1 MMTLYITFLILSP
14 PKKEFALYIEKSL
27 PLLYNIIKIRE
38 REKNMSAKIF
48 NIGITAHVDS
58 GKTTLTEQLLYLT
71 GAIRQAGSVDAGTA
85 ATDSLSIE
93 RQRGISVRT
102 ATASVR
108 WKDATINLIDTP
120 GHVDFAGEVERA
132 LSALDCAV
140 VMVSAVEGVRAHTE
154 NILKSLDAAKLPRVI
169 FINKIDRAGSDCKSV
184 LNELKQVSPNTYIM
198 LSEVENEGGEIPA
211 STFLN
216 GEKFSVAA
224 TEALADICDEAAD
237 AFLEEKNLS
246 ECRAAELMRKEISAC
261 RLTPV
266 LCGSA
271 KQSIGVKELA
281 DFIVDFMPSAER
293 RATDNLCGIIFK
305 IEHDKTLGKVSHIR
319 LFGGEISNRD
329 EIEII
334 SPSATF
340 TADSD
345 AVEIEEKP
353 PVKEKIS
360 QIKKFAGARY
370 GDSGSVG
377 SGDIAAVCGLTS
389 AKTGQ
394 FIGSLAT
401 GESAKLV
408 NPFLR
413 VRVTPADGDAQ
424 KLPALAH
431 ALGELSDEEPYID
444 AKWENGQK
452 EITISTTGKIQLE
465 VLDTLLKERYNLPA
479 AFSPPT
485 VIYKETPSGKGLA
498 RASYTMPK
506 PCWAVVEFLF
516 EPMPR
521 GYGVSYHGR
530 LPSNQC
536 FYRYQSHIR
545 TSFNTCL
552 EQGLYGWEVT
562 DFRCTLVG
570 GEHHTI
576 HTHPLDFFVCTP
588 MAFMNGL
595 SQIGSTILEPL
606 LKIRISAPAEL
617 SGKLLSEI
625 VRMGGEYDT
634 PVIRSQTVIQEA
646 IIPVATSMDFP
657 TRLAVLSSGKAVLSQ
672 SFYGYREC
680 RDGLEH
686 INPRRG
692 VNPLD
697 RSKWILYARGAYQT
711 E

>member
-1 MMTLYITFLILSP
+1 MPQTIH
-14 PKKEFALYIEKSL
+14 
-27 PLLYNIIKIRE
+27 
-38 REKNMSAKIF
+38 
-48 NIGITAHVDS
+48 NIGILAHVDS
-58 GKTTLTEQLLYLT
+58 GKTTLTEQLLFLT
-71 GAIRQAGSVDAGTA
+71 GAIRSAGSVDAGTA

-93 RQRGISVRT
+93 KQRGISVRT
-102 ATASVR
+102 AAASTE
-108 WKDATINLIDTP
+108 WKGITINLIDTP

-132 LSALDCAV
+132 LTALDYAV
-140 VMVSAVEGVRAHTE
+140 VVVSAVEGVRAHTE
-154 NILKSLDAAKLPRVI
+154 NILRSLDTAKLPRIV
-169 FINKIDRAGSDCKSV
+169 FINKIDRSGSDADSV
-184 LNELKQVSPNTYIM
+184 MNELRQVSSQTYLR
-198 LSEVENEGGEIPA
+198 LSHVINEGLENP
-211 STFLN
+211 
-216 GEKFSVAA
+216 SVTKLSGDEFRLAA

-237 AFLEEKNLS
+237 AFLEDKALS
-246 ECRAAELMRKEISAC
+246 EERAKTLIKEKISSC
-261 RLTPV
+261 ELTPV

-271 KQSIGVKELA
+271 KFSLGIEDFADALA
-281 DFIVDFMPSAER
+281 EFMPSAER
-293 RATDNLCGIIFK
+293 RATDELCGIIFK
-305 IEHDKTLGKVSHIR
+305 TEHDKSLGKISHIR

-329 EIEII
+329 EVEIF
-334 SPSATF
+334 SPSDFRTE
-340 TADSD
+340 TEDENS
-345 AVEIEEKP
+345 AVEIEAAP
-353 PVKEKIS
+353 PAKEKIS
-360 QIKKFAGARY
+360 QIKKFSGAKII
-370 GDSGSVG
+370 DSGTVKG
-377 SGDIAAVCGLTS
+377 GDIAAVCGLPS
-389 AKTGQ
+389 AKTGH
-394 FIGSLAT
+394 FIGSLAVS
-401 GESAKLV
+401 ESAKLI

-413 VRVTPADGDAQ
+413 VKVTPSDGDAL
-424 KLPALAH
+424 KLPSLAQ

-465 VLDTLLKERYNLPA
+465 VIDTLLKERYNLSA
-479 AFSPPT
+479 SFSPPT
-485 VIYKETPSGKGLA
+485 VIYKETPSSKGFA
-498 RASYTMPK
+498 RARYTMPK
-506 PCWAVVEFLF
+506 PCWAVVEFVF

-545 TSFNTCL
+545 TSFNSCL

-570 GEHHTI
+570 GEHHNI

-595 SQIGSTILEPL
+595 NELGSTVLEPL
-606 LKIRISAPAEL
+606 LKIRITAPAEL

-625 VRMGGEYDT
+625 VKVGGEYDT
-634 PVIRSQTVIQEA
+634 PLTLGQNVSLEA
-646 IIPVATSMDFP
+646 IVPVATSMDLP

-697 RSKWILYARGAYQT
+697 RSKWILYARGAYQKD
-711 E
+711 

>member
-1 MMTLYITFLILSP
+1 MP
-14 PKKEFALYIEKSL
+14 D
-27 PLLYNIIKIRE
+27 KIH
-38 REKNMSAKIF
+38 
-48 NIGITAHVDS
+48 NIGIMAHVDS
-58 GKTTLTEQLLYLT
+58 GKTTITEQLLFLT
-71 GAIRQAGSVDAGTA
+71 GAIRSAGSVDSGTA
-85 ATDSLSIE
+85 STDSLSIE
-93 RQRGISVRT
+93 KQRGISVRT
-102 ATASVR
+102 ATASTKWR
-108 WKDATINLIDTP
+108 DTTINIIDTP

-140 VMVSAVEGVRAHTE
+140 VVVSAVEGVRAHTE
-154 NILKSLDAAKLPRVI
+154 NILKSLDEAKLPRAI
-169 FINKIDRAGSDCKSV
+169 FINKTDRAGSDISSV
-184 LNELKQVSPNTYIM
+184 MAELKKTTNHALLM
-198 LSEVENEGGEIPA
+198 LSQVENEGLE
-211 STFLN
+211 SM
-216 GEKFSVAA
+216 SVGRIGGKNFARAA
-224 TEALADICDEAAD
+224 TEALADISDEAAD
-237 AFLEEKNLS
+237 AFLCDESLS
-246 ECRAAELMRKEISAC
+246 EERASELVRQKISECA
-261 RLTPV
+261 LTPV

-271 KQSIGVKELA
+271 KYSAGISELA
-281 DFIVDFMPSAER
+281 DLIVDFMPSAER
-293 RATDNLCGIIFK
+293 RKTDELCGIIFK
-305 IEHDKTLGKVSHIR
+305 IEHDKNLGKISHIR

-329 EIEII
+329 EVEIL
-334 SPSATF
+334 SP
-340 TADSD
+340 ADVIFDESD
-345 AVEIEEKP
+345 ENAAVEVEKKTP
-353 PVKEKIS
+353 AKEKVS
-360 QIKKFAGARY
+360 QIKSFSGAKY
-370 GDSGSVG
+370 VDSGIVK
-377 SGDIAAVCGLTS
+377 SGDIAAVCGLPS
-389 AKTGQ
+389 AKTGH
-394 FIGSLAT
+394 FIGSLAVS
-401 GESAKLV
+401 ESAKLV

-413 VRVTPADGDAQ
+413 VRVTPSDGEAL
-424 KLPALAH
+424 KLPMLAA

-465 VLDTLLKERYNLPA
+465 VIDNLLKERYGLSA
-479 AFSPPT
+479 SFSPPT
-485 VIYKETPSGKGLA
+485 VIYKETPAGKGFA

-545 TSFNTCL
+545 TSFNSCL

-562 DFRCTLVG
+562 DFKCTLVG

-625 VRMGGEYDT
+625 VKMGGEYDT
-634 PVIRSQTVIQEA
+634 PSTRSQTVTLEA
-646 IIPVATSMDFP
+646 IVPVATSMDFP
-657 TRLAVLSSGKAVLSQ
+657 TKLAVLSSGKAVLNQ

-697 RSKWILYARGAYQT
+697 RSKWILFARGAYKID
-711 E
+711 

>member
-1 MMTLYITFLILSP
+1 MP
-14 PKKEFALYIEKSL
+14 G
-27 PLLYNIIKIRE
+27 KIQ
-38 REKNMSAKIF
+38 
-48 NIGITAHVDS
+48 NIGILAHVDS
-58 GKTTLTEQLLYLT
+58 GKTTLTEQLLFLT
-71 GAIRQAGSVDAGTA
+71 GAIRRAGSVDAGTT

-93 RQRGISVRT
+93 KQRGISVRT
-102 ATASVR
+102 ATASTEWNGV
-108 WKDATINLIDTP
+108 TINIIDTP
-120 GHVDFAGEVERA
+120 GHIDFAGEVERA
-132 LSALDCAV
+132 LSALDFAV
-140 VMVSAVEGVRAHTE
+140 VIVSAVEGVRAHTE
-154 NILKSLDAAKLPRVI
+154 NILRSLDTAKLPRMV
-169 FINKIDRAGSDCKSV
+169 FINKTDRAGSDTDSV
-184 LNELKQVSPNTYIM
+184 IKELRKISPQAHIV
-198 LSEVENEGGEIPA
+198 LSEIENEGEESSSVRTVA
-211 STFLN
+211 
-216 GEKFSVAA
+216 GEKFTLAA
-224 TEALADICDEAAD
+224 TEALADINDEAAD
-237 AFLEEKNLS
+237 AFLNDSVLS
-246 ECRAAELMRKEISAC
+246 ESRAKELIRKEISDC

-266 LCGSA
+266 VFGSA
-271 KQSIGVKELA
+271 KYSVGIKEFA
-281 DFIVDFMPSAER
+281 DILTDLMPDSR
-293 RATDNLCGIIFK
+293 RRKTDELCGIIFK
-305 IEHDKTLGKVSHIR
+305 IEHDKTLGKVSHVR
-319 LFGGEISNRD
+319 LFGGEIANRD
-329 EIEII
+329 EVEIF
-334 SPSATF
+334 SPENNSVAE
-340 TADSD
+340 SD
-345 AVEIEEKP
+345 AVEIEKKP

-360 QIKKFAGARY
+360 QIKKFSGAKY
-370 GDSGSVG
+370 IDSGIVG
-377 SGDIAAVCGLTS
+377 SGDIAAICGLPG
-389 AKTGQ
+389 AKTGH
-394 FIGSLAT
+394 FIGSL
-401 GESAKLV
+401 SVSDCAKLV

-413 VRVTPADGDAQ
+413 VKVTPSDSDPL
-424 KLPALAH
+424 KIPALAQ

-465 VLDTLLKERYNLPA
+465 VLDNLLKERYGIQA
-479 AFSPPT
+479 EFSPPT
-485 VIYKETPSGKGLA
+485 VIYKETPSAAGYA

-545 TSFNTCL
+545 TSFNSCL

-562 DFRCTLVG
+562 DFKCTLVG

-606 LKIRISAPAEL
+606 LKIRVIAPEEL
-617 SGKLLSEI
+617 SGKIFSEI
-625 VRMGGEYDT
+625 IRMGGEYDS
-634 PVIRSQTVIQEA
+634 PVINSDTVTLEA
-646 IIPVATSMDFP
+646 IVPVATSMDFP
-657 TRLAVLSSGKAVLSQ
+657 AKLAVISSGKAVLSQ

-697 RSKWILYARGAYQT
+697 RSKWILFARGAYQT

>member
-1 MMTLYITFLILSP
+1 MP
-14 PKKEFALYIEKSL
+14 EK
-27 PLLYNIIKIRE
+27 
-38 REKNMSAKIF
+38 F
-48 NIGITAHVDS
+48 HNIGIMAHVDS

-71 GAIRQAGSVDAGTA
+71 GAIRQAGSVDSGTA

-93 RQRGISVRT
+93 KQRGISVRT
-102 ATASVR
+102 ATASTQ
-108 WKDATINLIDTP
+108 WKDITINIIDTP

-132 LSALDCAV
+132 LSALDYAV
-140 VMVSAVEGVRAHTE
+140 VIVSAVEGVRAHTE
-154 NILKSLDAAKLPRVI
+154 NILKSLDAAKLPRIV
-169 FINKIDRAGSDCKSV
+169 FINKIDRAGADSASV
-184 LNELKQVSPNTYIM
+184 ISELKSISSQSYFL
-198 LSEVENEGGEIPA
+198 LSETENEGFDNPSVKTID
-211 STFLN
+211 
-216 GEKFSVAA
+216 GEKFAVAA
-224 TEALADICDEAAD
+224 TEALADLCDEAAD
-237 AFLEEKNLS
+237 AFLCDEALTEE
-246 ECRAAELMRKEISAC
+246 RAVELIKKEISDC

-271 KQSIGVKELA
+271 KLSIGIRELA
-281 DFIVDFMPSAER
+281 DILAKLMPSAER
-293 RATDNLCGIIFK
+293 RAADGLCGIIFK
-305 IEHDKTLGKVSHIR
+305 IEHDKNLGKVSHIR

-329 EIEII
+329 EVEII
-334 SPSATF
+334 PPADNI

-345 AVEIEEKP
+345 AVEIEAKP
-353 PVKEKIS
+353 PAKEKVS
-360 QIKKFAGARY
+360 QIKSFSGARLTDT
-370 GDSGSVG
+370 GIVK
-377 SGDIAAVCGLTS
+377 SGDIAAVCGLPS
-389 AKTGQ
+389 AKTGH
-394 FIGSLAT
+394 FIGSLAVS
-401 GESAKLV
+401 ESAKLV

-413 VRVTPADGDAQ
+413 VRVTPSDGDQ
-424 KLPALAH
+424 LKLPSLAA

-465 VLDTLLKERYNLPA
+465 VIDTLLKERYNLSA

-485 VIYKETPSGKGLA
+485 VIYKETPSQKGYA

-506 PCWAVVEFLF
+506 PCWAVVEFIF

-545 TSFNTCL
+545 TSFNSCL

-562 DFRCTLVG
+562 DFKCTLVG

-595 SQIGSTILEPL
+595 NENGSTILEPL
-606 LKIRISAPAEL
+606 LKIRVSAPADL
-617 SGKLLSEI
+617 SGKVLSEI
-625 VRMGGEYDT
+625 VKMGGEYDS
-634 PVIRSQTVIQEA
+634 PVIRSDNVVLEA
-646 IIPVATSMDFP
+646 IVPVATSMDFP
-657 TRLAVLSSGKAVLSQ
+657 TKLAVISSGKAVLNQ

-711 E
+711 D

>member
-1 MMTLYITFLILSP
+1 MP
-14 PKKEFALYIEKSL
+14 D
-27 PLLYNIIKIRE
+27 
-38 REKNMSAKIF
+38 IF
-48 NIGITAHVDS
+48 HNIGILAHVDS
-58 GKTTLTEQLLYLT
+58 GKTTLTEQLLFLT
-71 GAIRQAGSVDAGTA
+71 GTIRNAGSVDAGTA
-85 ATDSLSIE
+85 ATDSLSVE
-93 RQRGISVRT
+93 KQRGISVRT
-102 ATASVR
+102 ATASAQWRGV
-108 WKDATINLIDTP
+108 TVNIIDTP

-132 LSALDCAV
+132 LSALDYAV
-140 VMVSAVEGVRAHTE
+140 VIVSAVEGVRAHTE
-154 NILKSLDAAKLPRVI
+154 NILKSLDSAKLPRAI
-169 FINKIDRAGSDCKSV
+169 FINKIDRAGSDSESV
-184 LNELKQVSPNTYIM
+184 LNELKQVSKQTYLM
-198 LSEVENEGGEIPA
+198 LSEIENEGLDNP
-211 STFLN
+211 
-216 GEKFSVAA
+216 SVNRIDRENFALAA

-237 AFLEEKNLS
+237 AFLNEKPLSYERACELVREEIAS
-246 ECRAAELMRKEISAC
+246 C
-261 RLTPV
+261 RLIPV

-271 KQSIGVKELA
+271 KFSIGIKELA
-281 DFIVDFMPSAER
+281 DLLVDFMPSAER
-293 RATDNLCGIIFK
+293 RATKDLCGIIFK

-329 EIEII
+329 EIELFSQTNSI
-334 SPSATF
+334 

-345 AVEIEEKP
+345 AVEIEKNP
-353 PVKEKIS
+353 PIKEKVS
-360 QIKKFAGARY
+360 QIKKFSGARY
-370 GDSGSVG
+370 SDSGIVKG
-377 SGDIAAVCGLTS
+377 GDIAALCGLPS
-389 AKTGQ
+389 AKTGH
-394 FIGSLAT
+394 FIGSLAVSET
-401 GESAKLV
+401 SKLV

-413 VRVTPADGDAQ
+413 VKVTPADADPV
-424 KLPALAH
+424 KLPALAA

-465 VLDTLLKERYNLPA
+465 VLDNLLKERYGLSA
-479 AFSPPT
+479 VFSPPT
-485 VIYKETPSGKGLA
+485 VIYKETPAGTGYA
-498 RASYTMPK
+498 RARYTMPK

-516 EPMPR
+516 EPMSR

-545 TSFNTCL
+545 TSFNSCL

-562 DFRCTLVG
+562 DFKCTLVG

-595 SQIGSTILEPL
+595 SEIGSTILEPL
-606 LKIRISAPAEL
+606 LKIRVTAPAEL

-625 VRMGGEYDT
+625 IRMGGEYDT
-634 PVIRSQTVIQEA
+634 PVIRSQTVNLEA

-657 TRLAVLSSGKAVLSQ
+657 ARLAVLSSGKAVLNQ

-686 INPRRG
+686 INPRNG

-697 RSKWILYARGAYQT
+697 RSKWILWARGAYQS

>member
-1 MMTLYITFLILSP
+1 MPNTFH
-14 PKKEFALYIEKSL
+14 
-27 PLLYNIIKIRE
+27 
-38 REKNMSAKIF
+38 
-48 NIGITAHVDS
+48 NIGILAHVDS
-58 GKTTLTEQLLYLT
+58 GKTTLTEQLLFLT

-85 ATDSLSIE
+85 ATDSLSVE

-102 ATASVR
+102 STASVQWR
-108 WKDATINLIDTP
+108 GATVNIIDTP

-140 VMVSAVEGVRAHTE
+140 VVVSAVEGVRAHTE
-154 NILKSLDAAKLPRVI
+154 NILKSLDAAKLPRAV
-169 FINKIDRAGSDCKSV
+169 FINKIDRAGSDVYSV
-184 LNELKQVSPNTYIM
+184 MNELKQVSAQSYLM
-198 LSEVENEGGEIPA
+198 LSEVENEGLENPCA
-211 STFLN
+211 SRTE
-216 GEKFSVAA
+216 GEKFALAA
-224 TEALADICDEAAD
+224 TEALADLCDEAAE
-237 AFLEEKNLS
+237 AFLSDKTLS
-246 ECRAAELMRKEISAC
+246 QERAGELMREEIAAC

-271 KQSIGVKELA
+271 KFSIGVGELA
-281 DFIVDFMPSAER
+281 DLIVDFMPSAER
-293 RATDNLCGIIFK
+293 RATEDLCGIIFK
-305 IEHDKTLGKVSHIR
+305 IEYDKTLGKVSHIR
-319 LFGGEISNRD
+319 LFGGEIANRD
-329 EIEII
+329 EIEIFA
-334 SPSATF
+334 PENAL

-345 AVEIEEKP
+345 AVGIDKKP
-353 PVKEKIS
+353 PVKEKVS
-360 QIKKFAGARY
+360 QIKKFLGARY
-370 GDSGSVG
+370 SDSGTVK
-377 SGDIAAVCGLTS
+377 SGDIAAVCGLPS
-389 AKTGQ
+389 AKTGH
-394 FIGSLAT
+394 FIGSLSVS
-401 GESAKLV
+401 ESAKLV

-413 VRVTPADGDAQ
+413 VKVTPADGDPL
-424 KLPALAH
+424 KLPALAA

-465 VLDTLLKERYNLPA
+465 VMDNLLKERYGLSA
-479 AFSPPT
+479 DFSPPT
-485 VIYKETPSGKGLA
+485 VIYKETPSCAGYA
-498 RASYTMPK
+498 RARYTMPK

-545 TSFNTCL
+545 TSFNSCL

-562 DFRCTLVG
+562 DFKCTLVG
-570 GEHHTI
+570 GEHHTV

-595 SQIGSTILEPL
+595 SQIGSTVLEPL

-617 SGKLLSEI
+617 SGKLLSE
-625 VRMGGEYDT
+625 VVKMGGEYDT
-634 PVIRSQTVIQEA
+634 PVIRSQTVVLEA
-646 IIPVATSMDFP
+646 IVPVATSMDFP

-697 RSKWILYARGAYQT
+697 RSKWILWARGAYQVD
-711 E
+711 